1 MEDGTYIDG
10 AVPMVPSSVGTYIDV
25 GGTYIDAGG
34 TYIDGASHHILDWI
48 NKVWLGTVGKVVT
61 SNIRNPQFKYHPSL
75 EFFQPSLFDRKRLSL
90 RA

>member
-25 GGTYIDAGG
+25 GGTYID
-34 TYIDGASHHILDWI
+34 GASHHILDRT

-75 EFFQPSLFDRKRLSL
+75 EFFQPSLFDQKRLSL